1 METELSATIKAQA
14 QRAKQASQA
23 MRQLSTAIKNRALLA
38 MADALQA
45 RVTEI
50 VEANAQDLAEF
61 DAYRSGANRALRNRF
76 VLNAEKVAGIAEG
89 VRAVAALA
97 DPVGEIISM
106 TRRPNGLRVGK
117 IRIPIGVICAIYESR
132 PNVTVDIA
140 ALCLKSGNACVLRG
154 GKESLRTN
162 RALAE
167 ILRAA
172 AAGAGVPEDYLQ
184 MVAVTDH
191 GAVAELAK
199 LSEYIDLIIP
209 RGGEALID
217 AVCANAKMPVMR
229 HRKGVTHL
237 YIDGQANQDMAVR
250 VAVNAK
256 ISNPSACNSLE
267 KVLVDTA
274 IAPQL
279 MPMLV
284 SALRRAGVE
293 VRGCEKT
300 RAIIADVVAAK
311 ESDWSEEYLDLIIAI
326 KVIDGIDAAI
336 THIQTYSTGL
346 ADGIVTED
354 YSKAWK
360 FLNAID
366 SAATFVNASTRF
378 TDGGEFGLGAEIG
391 INTSKIHG
399 MGPMGLQELTVT
411 KYIVFGQ
418 GQIRE

>member
-1 METELSATIKAQA
+1 MENELSAAIKAQA
-14 QRAKQASQA
+14 QQAKQAGRT
-23 MRQLSTAIKNRALLA
+23 MRQLSTDFKNRALLA

-61 DAYRSGANRALRNRF
+61 DAHRPSANRALRNRLA
-76 VLNAEKVAGIAEG
+76 LNAERVAGIAEG
-89 VRAVAALA
+89 VRAVATLP

-117 IRIPIGVICAIYESR
+117 IRIPIGVICAIYEAR
-132 PNVTVDIA
+132 PNVTADIA

-172 AAGAGVPEDYLQ
+172 AVGAGVPEDYLQ
-184 MVAVTDH
+184 MVAVPDH
-191 GAVAELAK
+191 SAVAELAK

-217 AVCANAKMPVMR
+217 AVCANAKMPVLR
-229 HRKGVTHL
+229 HRKGVTHI
-237 YIDGQANQDMAVR
+237 YVDGTADQDMAVR
-250 VAVNAK
+250 IIVNAK
-256 ISNPSACNSLE
+256 VSNASACNSLE
-267 KVLVDTA
+267 KALIDA
-274 IAPQL
+274 RIAPQVL
-279 MPMLV
+279 PRLV
-284 SALRRAGVE
+284 SALRNAGVE
-293 VRGCEKT
+293 VRGCPRT
-300 RAIIADVVAAK
+300 RTLVVDVTAAK
-311 ESDWSEEYLDLIIAI
+311 ESDWAEEYLDLIIAI
-326 KVIDGIDAAI
+326 KVVNGIDEAI
-336 THIQTYSTGL
+336 AHIQIHSTGL

-366 SAATFVNASTRF
+366 SAATYVNASTRF

-411 KYIVFGQ
+411 RYIVFGQ